1 MEAPLYQAF
10 ELNAVHKLYNTPV
23 EMGISGTKVEIT
35 PRSGGGGSYGRS
47 PSSSGGNGGGSG
59 HSNWTSNFADR
70 LRARFNQMKA
80 INMDVED
87 VVDCEVIPR
96 AKMEGKGKNEK
107 NLRSLILI
115 LTTFLFSKS

>member
-1 MEAPLYQAF
+1 MLDQMEAPLYQAF

-96 AKMEGKGKNEK
+96 AKMEGKKLK
-107 NLRSLILI
+107 KMWS
-115 LTTFLFSKS
+115 